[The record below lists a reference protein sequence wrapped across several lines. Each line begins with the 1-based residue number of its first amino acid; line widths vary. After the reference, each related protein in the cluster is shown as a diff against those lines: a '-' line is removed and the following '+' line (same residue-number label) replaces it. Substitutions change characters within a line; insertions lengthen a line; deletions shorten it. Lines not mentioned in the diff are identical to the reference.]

1 MTSEQLFVLVIAVVA
16 LVAVTVVATLYASKN
31 FHRIKRV
38 ILDQLN
44 IGPKTGRR
52 ELPEPEPVSFGT
64 ELEAMTEE
72 EVEAELKRLYKLV
85 KDRKKMAWET
95 DISHHLWGL
104 YKNILPSTSLYTG
117 DQHTQGGEWYAVKV
131 LQVSTHKGLH
141 TCEFELKGAKY
152 KFVDDEERQNWRDK
166 VKLFSL
172 FLYED
177 SGRCLI
183 EIPMKSKIEGS
194 GRHYSV
200 SSGGPNAL
208 LPGDWINDFINV
220 KLKHQ
225 RLHNREIRAQKHQ
238 ARLSEIE
245 DLKGKFGI
253 LD

>member
-1 MTSEQLFVLVIAVVA
+1 MTTEQLLMLVFVVI
-16 LVAVTVVATLYASKN
+16 AVTVVATLYASKN
-31 FHRIKRV
+31 AHRIKHV
-38 ILDQLN
+38 ILDRLN

-52 ELPEPEPVSFGT
+52 PPPGPEPVCFGT

-72 EVEAELKRLYKLV
+72 EVEAELKRLQKLV
-85 KDRKKMAWET
+85 RERKKMAWET

-104 YKNILPSTSLYTG
+104 YKSILPSASLYTS
-117 DQHTQGGEWYAVKV
+117 DQHTKDGEWYAVKV
-131 LQVSTHKGLH
+131 LNVSDQDRLNTF
-141 TCEFELKGAKY
+141 EFELKGEKY

-172 FLYED
+172 FLYD
-177 SGRCLI
+177 DAGRCLI
-183 EIPMKSKIEGS
+183 EIPMKSTIEGS

-200 SSGGPNAL
+200 AAGGPNAL
-208 LPGDWINDFINV
+208 LPGDWITHFINV

-225 RLHNREIRAQKHQ
+225 RMRNQEIRAQKHQ

-245 DLKGKFGI
+245 ELKGRFGI

>member
-1 MTSEQLFVLVIAVVA
+1 MTSEQLMVLVLAVIAI
-16 LVAVTVVATLYASKN
+16 TVVATLYASKN
-31 FHRIKRV
+31 FHRIKCV
-38 ILDQLN
+38 ILDRLN

-52 ELPEPEPVSFGT
+52 APLGPEPASFGT
-64 ELEAMTEE
+64 KLEAMTEE
-72 EVEAELKRLYKLV
+72 EVEAELKRLQRLV
-85 KDRKKMAWET
+85 GERKKMAWET
-95 DISHHLWGL
+95 DVSHHLWGL
-104 YKNILPSTSLYTG
+104 YKSILPSAGLYTG
-117 DQHTQGGEWYAVKV
+117 DQHTQDSEWYAVKV
-131 LQVSTHKGLH
+131 LNVSDQDRLNTF
-141 TCEFELKGAKY
+141 EFELKGAKY

-172 FLYED
+172 FLYDD

-200 SSGGPNAL
+200 AAGGPNAL
-208 LPGDWINDFINV
+208 LPGDWITNFINV

-225 RLHNREIRAQKHQ
+225 RMRNQEIRAQKHQ

-245 DLKGKFGI
+245 ELKGRFGI

>member
-1 MTSEQLFVLVIAVVA
+1 MATEQLLALVLVVIA
-16 LVAVTVVATLYASKN
+16 LTVVATLYASKN
-31 FHRIKRV
+31 LHRVKSV
-38 ILDQLN
+38 ILDRLN
-44 IGPKTGRR
+44 IGSKSGRR
-52 ELPEPEPVSFGT
+52 VPPKPEPVPPGA
-64 ELEAMTEE
+64 ELESMTEE
-72 EVEAELKRLYKLV
+72 EAEAELKRLHRLV
-85 KDRKKMAWET
+85 WERKKMAWET

-104 YKNILPSTSLYTG
+104 YKSILPSASLYAGSQSTEE
-117 DQHTQGGEWYAVKV
+117 DEWYSVKV
-131 LQVSTHKGLH
+131 LNVSDQDRLNTF
-141 TCEFELKGAKY
+141 EFEVKGAKY

-172 FLYED
+172 VLYDE

-200 SSGGPNAL
+200 SPVGPTAL
-208 LPGDWINDFINV
+208 LPGEWIHDFIKV

-225 RLHNREIRAQKHQ
+225 RMRNQEIRAQKHQ

-245 DLKGKFGI
+245 ELKGRFGI

>member
-1 MTSEQLFVLVIAVVA
+1 MTSGQILVLVLGVIAIS
-16 LVAVTVVATLYASKN
+16 VVATLYASKN
-31 FHRIKRV
+31 FHRIKSV
-38 ILDQLN
+38 ILDRLN

-52 ELPEPEPVSFGT
+52 EPPKPESVSFGT

-72 EVEAELKRLYKLV
+72 EVEAELKRLHRLV
-85 KDRKKMAWET
+85 KDRRKMAWET

-104 YKNILPSTSLYTG
+104 YKSILPSASLYTG
-117 DQHTQGGEWYAVKV
+117 DQDTQDGEWYAVKV
-131 LQVSTHKGLH
+131 LNVSDQHRLNTF
-141 TCEFELKGAKY
+141 EFEVKGAKY

-172 FLYED
+172 SLYDD

-208 LPGDWINDFINV
+208 LPGDWISDFINV

-225 RLHNREIRAQKHQ
+225 RMRNQEIRAQKHQ

-245 DLKGKFGI
+245 ELKGRFGI

>member
-1 MTSEQLFVLVIAVVA
+1 MTTEQLLVLVLVVVA
-16 LVAVTVVATLYASKN
+16 ISVIATLYASKN

-38 ILDQLN
+38 ILDRLN
-44 IGPKTGRR
+44 IRPKAGRR
-52 ELPEPEPVSFGT
+52 EPPKPESASYGT
-64 ELEAMTEE
+64 ELDAMTEE
-72 EVEAELKRLYKLV
+72 EVEAELKRLHRLV
-85 KDRKKMAWET
+85 RDRKKMAWET

-104 YKNILPSTSLYTG
+104 YKSILPSASLYTG
-117 DQHTQGGEWYAVKV
+117 DPRTQDDEWYAVKI
-131 LQVSTHKGLH
+131 LQVSSQKGLN
-141 TCEFELKGAKY
+141 TFEFEVKGAKY

-172 FLYED
+172 CLYDD

-200 SSGGPNAL
+200 STGGPNAL
-208 LPGDWINDFINV
+208 LPGDWINDFIKV

-225 RLHNREIRAQKHQ
+225 RMRNQEIRAQKHQ

-245 DLKGKFGI
+245 ELKGRFGI